1 MTTIPAFQ
9 SALNGINSGLQSL
22 NKNAAEIASTDVIE
36 SGADVTIPLVNIL
49 SDEQQVLAST
59 KVLEAHN
66 AMVGS
71 ILDIKV

>member
-9 SALNGINSGLQSL
+9 SALNGIQTGLQSL
-22 NKNAAEIASTDVIE
+22 NNNAAEIASTDVIE
-36 SGADVTIPLVNIL
+36 SGADVTEPLVNMI

-66 AMVGS
+66 AMIGS

>member
-36 SGADVTIPLVNIL
+36 SGADVTTPLVNIL

-66 AMVGS
+66 AMIGS

>member
-9 SALNGINSGLQSL
+9 SALNGIHTGLQSM
-22 NKNAAEIASTDVIE
+22 NKHAAEIASTEVIE
-36 SGADVTIPLVNIL
+36 SGADITTPLVNMI

-66 AMVGS
+66 AMIGS

>member
-1 MTTIPAFQ
+1 M
-9 SALNGINSGLQSL
+9 
-22 NKNAAEIASTDVIE
+22 NKHAAEIASTEVIE
-36 SGADVTIPLVNIL
+36 SGADITTPLVNMI

-66 AMVGS
+66 AMIGS

>member
-22 NKNAAEIASTDVIE
+22 NKNAAEIASTDAIE
-36 SGADVTIPLVNIL
+36 SGADLTTPLVNIL

-66 AMVGS
+66 AMIGS